1 MLVQLLLA
9 FSQFLLLG
17 GDFCAARI
25 DLLLALGEGVA
36 LLVEGVLLFV
46 SHDRYF
52 IEKFATRIW
61 LLQEGT
67 IRDFPCGYAKYRSIL
82 EHEAMQRVPQPRQR
96 EKKPKPVGGARELE
110 KQVRRLEREID
121 AQEQKLQALDGALAA
136 ASSDYQEL
144 VRLTAER
151 EAEEKRLD
159 EMMERWEALA
169 SELES

>member
-1 MLVQLLLA
+1 M
-9 FSQFLLLG
+9 SE
-17 GDFCAARI
+17 D
-25 DLLLALGEGVA
+25 
-36 LLVEGVLLFV
+36 
-46 SHDRYF
+46 
-52 IEKFATRIW
+52 
-61 LLQEGT
+61 
-67 IRDFPCGYAKYRSIL
+67 IRHK
-82 EHEAMQRVPQPRQR
+82 M
-96 EKKPKPVGGARELE
+96 RELE